1 MTVSN
6 DIQYPDHFIERL
18 HTIWGEGFLSPG
30 GPEEVR
36 EIVKGLDLL
45 GKVVLDVG
53 FGTGGP
59 TIALAKDHHAAK
71 VVGIDVE
78 SQLRERARKNVD
90 KAGVTEIVELKIVEP
105 GPFPFDDESFDVV
118 FSKDSMIHI
127 EDKSAFFREVIRV
140 LKPGGVFVASDWLSG
155 DDVDALP
162 ALDRFRELAHL
173 SFTMATATEMETALA
188 DAGLQDIE
196 SRDRN
201 AWYATVC
208 TNELAQIEGPLK
220 QQLIDTVGEEIYSSW
235 LNVRKGM
242 TEAVTAGGLRPTHLR
257 GFKPS
262 T

>member
-1 MTVSN
+1 MTVSD

-18 HTIWGEGFLSPG
+18 HAIWGEGFLSPG

-36 EIVKGLDLL
+36 EIVDGIDLS

-59 TIALAKDHHAAK
+59 AIALAKDHHAAK

-78 SQLRERARKNVD
+78 SQLRDRASKNID
-90 KAGVTEIVELKIVEP
+90 KAGVTEKVELKIVEP

-127 EDKSAFFREVIRV
+127 EDKSALFKEVKRV

-155 DDVDALP
+155 DDENALP
-162 ALDRFRELAHL
+162 ALDRYRELAHL
-173 SFTMATATEMETALA
+173 SFTMATAREMEIALA

-201 AWYATVC
+201 AWYANVC
-208 TNELAQIEGPLK
+208 ANELAEVEGPLK
-220 QQLIDTVGEEIYSSW
+220 QQLIDTVGKEIYSNW
-235 LNVRKGM
+235 LNVRKALS
-242 TEAVTAGGLRPTHLR
+242 EAVTAGGLRPTHLR

>member
-1 MTVSN
+1 MSE

-18 HTIWGEGFLSPG
+18 HVIWGEGFLSPG
-30 GPEEVR
+30 GPEEVS
-36 EIVKGLDLL
+36 EIVKGIDLS

-59 TIALAKDHHAAK
+59 AIALAKDHHAAK

-78 SQLRERARKNVD
+78 SQLRDRASKNVD
-90 KAGVTEIVELKIVEP
+90 NAGVKEKVELKIVEP

-127 EDKSAFFREVIRV
+127 EDKTALFKEVNRV

-155 DDVDALP
+155 DDENGLP
-162 ALDRFRELAHL
+162 ALDRLRKLAHL
-173 SFTMATATEMETALA
+173 SFKMATAGEMETALA
-188 DAGLQDIE
+188 DAGLRDIK

-201 AWYATVC
+201 SWYATVC
-208 TNELAQIEGPLK
+208 ANELAQIEGPLK
-220 QQLIDTVGEEIYSSW
+220 QQVIGIVGEEIYSNW
-235 LNVRKGM
+235 LSVRKGLS
-242 TEAVTAGGLRPTHLR
+242 EAVTAGGLRPTHLR
-257 GFKPS
+257 GFKPP